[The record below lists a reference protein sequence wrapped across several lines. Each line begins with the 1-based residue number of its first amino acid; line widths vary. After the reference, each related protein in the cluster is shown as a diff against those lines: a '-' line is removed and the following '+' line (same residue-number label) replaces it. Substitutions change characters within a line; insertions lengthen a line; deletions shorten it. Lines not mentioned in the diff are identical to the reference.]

1 MFIYSFNIEWIDLKS
16 KKNDEISKLFLMG
29 QVLCLST
36 KKLEH
41 WFN

>member
-16 KKNDEISKLFLMG
+16 KKKDEISKLFLME

-36 KKLEH
+36 NAS
-41 WFN
+41 WYGI